1 MIVDR
6 KMTCVINRK
15 IGFFNDDLESERKQ
29 DKRKNGT
36 FRTHLA
42 NSIKVIP
49 QPKSAQKHNT
59 LYSTYHFKLFSIL
72 LI

>member
-1 MIVDR
+1 MIVGR

-36 FRTHLA
+36 FRMYLA

-49 QPKSAQKHNT
+49 
-59 LYSTYHFKLFSIL
+59 
-72 LI
+72 